1 MARAA
6 TAFMQRSG
14 WTEFGCARL
23 EDHARERVGRPGRW
37 VLDLAAVGR
46 GLEELPMLEDA
57 LAGWNGGSPLG
68 LVAARLVSGVADGE
82 SAAIWIAVART
93 FSIREL
99 KSLIRK
105 AREAGSRWPPVGQ
118 QSPDADGQ
126 ESPDAGGKAPAEEDD
141 DDAVRV
147 HLRLPRPVRAAW
159 DVAHELYRAV
169 EGWQAGRTSFVEALA
184 AEAAAAGYPAEVE
197 GLTPAPRQRL
207 RETALA
213 RETDNWRQLP
223 PPLPAGRSRLI
234 RP

>member
-93 FSIREL
+93 FSIREF

-105 AREAGSRWPPVGQ
+105 AREAGSRRPPVGQ
-118 QSPDADGQ
+118 AWVTRAQ
-126 ESPDAGGKAPAEEDD
+126 EITVKRLDD
-141 DDAVRV
+141 
-147 HLRLPRPVRAAW
+147 
-159 DVAHELYRAV
+159 EIRAV
-169 EGWQAGRTSFVEALA
+169 ERRMAEPTGPLDGATWHASLRRQVVTAQQRMRDFGRALCA
-184 AEAAAAGYPAEVE
+184 NVLEAA
-197 GLTPAPRQRL
+197 TPSSL
-207 RETALA
+207 V
-213 RETDNWRQLP
+213 
-223 PPLPAGRSRLI
+223 
-234 RP
+234 